1 MIKIGSTEVNFPY
14 SKIMVG
20 EDKVYPSGGATIVNY
35 IEGTGH
41 QCISPSNLSIP
52 LTSRKWEIKFQ
63 LTDLTLGDNGTILGS
78 LSGTSRYPMLN
89 QLYTTGGNRIYSFRS
104 DSETIN
110 ITPTPDTN
118 QHTILVDFDN
128 QTIKYD
134 NETPQSY
141 TFPPT
146 NQNILAC
153 ASQTT
158 ALYVNGRYAKAK
170 IYYFKVYDNNNT
182 LLYNFLPAIDENNKV
197 CLYDSTSDLYLYN
210 ASTYTDLTYPL
221 IYG

>member
-20 EDKVYPSGGATIVNY
+20 EDKVYPSGGTTIVNY

-41 QCISPSNLSIP
+41 QCISPADLSIP
-52 LTSRKWEIKFQ
+52 LTNRKWEVKFQ
-63 LTDLTLGDNGTILGS
+63 LTDLTLGDNGTILGFATGGRFS
-78 LSGTSRYPMLN
+78 TTN
-89 QLYTTGGNRIYSFRS
+89 QLYTTGGNRIYSYRA

-110 ITPTPDTN
+110 ITPTLDTN

-146 NQNILAC
+146 SQFILASSPEVTAT
-153 ASQTT
+153 ASP
-158 ALYVNGRYAKAK
+158 
-170 IYYFKVYDNNNT
+170 FKFRKSKN
-182 LLYNFLPAIDENNKV
+182 LLF
-197 CLYDSTSDLYLYN
+197 
-210 ASTYTDLTYPL
+210 
-221 IYG
+221 